1 MQKQHPMIN
10 AYYGLPL
17 YIVCSTF
24 FMVSPGFTVSTSF
37 TVSPG
42 VPSLGFVYMVTGIIV
57 PIPVPVPILF
67 KFIFVMGFETFGCC
81 TGAVGKAGIVI
92 MVGLVIA
99 GAGAG
104 AGAGRVGFGIFG
116 MAELLDGEIG
126 IFAGTGALVGGSA
139 KAGVTATALTRQNPI
154 AKVNSLILFMLV
166 SS

>member
-1 MQKQHPMIN
+1 M
-10 AYYGLPL
+10 
-17 YIVCSTF
+17 
-24 FMVSPGFTVSTSF
+24 
-37 TVSPG
+37 VSPG
-42 VPSLGFVYMVTGIIV
+42 VPSLVFVYMVTGIIV
-57 PIPVPVPILF
+57 PIPVPVPVPILF

-104 AGAGRVGFGIFG
+104 RVGFGIFG
-116 MAELLDGEIG
+116 IAELLDGEIG
-126 IFAGTGALVGGSA
+126 IFAGTGALVGRSA
-139 KAGVTATALTRQNPI
+139 KAGETASALTRQNPI